1 VTLGWESERQARAL
15 GGRPESGRRASVSPT
30 FWRVLG
36 HDSVRAAIIYQHA
49 GAEADA
55 RIAAALEAELSG
67 DHEDQADDEAGPDE
81 DEDGGAEALVPAG

>member
-1 VTLGWESERQARAL
+1 
-15 GGRPESGRRASVSPT
+15 
-30 FWRVLG
+30 
-36 HDSVRAAIIYQHA
+36 VRAAIIYQHA